1 MEGLT
6 LPSGLPWG
14 GVATG
19 DRSPY
24 WPCAYPRKGKS
35 NISVKLHKSCPNV
48 LHIIECCRHRCIPV
62 WEQSRMKSPLLIWCL
77 WAVPGALVT
86 LGASS
91 NTCSTRKYGKRN
103 SLEWWKIL
111 KNMKP
116 IWRQRFVLPVWVSTK
131 SYSSPQLL
139 LREGSPI
146 GLGPDNDVCAEISSS
161 ITGCNFS
168 ARWIGALTMLFT
180 EAWMALVFSDRVKSN
195 WSNASSRV
203 SMYVL
208 WDEPVATITNRA
220 CEGHKS
226 GGHLSCHQTHLYK
239 QVHHRSRCYSGS

>member
-48 LHIIECCRHRCIPV
+48 LHIIECCRQRRIPV
-62 WEQSRMKSPLLIWCL
+62 WEKSGMKSPLLIWCL

-103 SLEWWKIL
+103 KFRMMENFEKYETNLKAKICITCVSINKVIFIATIVAPWRL
-111 KNMKP
+111 PNRVGT
-116 IWRQRFVLPVWVSTK
+116 RQRRLCGNK
-131 SYSSPQLL
+131 LLYYRLQL
-139 LREGSPI
+139 
-146 GLGPDNDVCAEISSS
+146 
-161 ITGCNFS
+161 FS
-168 ARWIGALTMLFT
+168 
-180 EAWMALVFSDRVKSN
+180 
-195 WSNASSRV
+195 
-203 SMYVL
+203 
-208 WDEPVATITNRA
+208 
-220 CEGHKS
+220 
-226 GGHLSCHQTHLYK
+226 
-239 QVHHRSRCYSGS
+239 